1 MTKEELLMV
10 VASSVNN
17 YQFRNRSDV
26 DCYIRVDGE
35 LYVYDSEIKQLVK
48 ANYFDNVCLI
58 NEQDHL
64 DTNAVDVESEPVTIA
79 LEKNDRDTLANLT
92 EGERVIIKDTS
103 NEWIVAQNV
112 IDDVVFLVQ
121 PDDVRHSIHIFY
133 YEEE

>member
-112 IDDVVFLVQ
+112 IDDVVFLVK

>member
-35 LYVYDSEIKQLVK
+35 LYIYDSEIKQLVK
-48 ANYFDNVCLI
+48 ADYFDNVCLI

-64 DTNAVDVESEPVTIA
+64 DANVENVEDEPVTIT
-79 LEKNDRDTLANLT
+79 LENNDRDTLANLKDC
-92 EGERVIIKDTS
+92 ERVIIKDTS

-112 IDDVVFLVQ
+112 IDDVVFLVK

-133 YEEE
+133 EEE